1 MSFHLLLIN
10 WLNNSLTDLQ
20 NWTLIGNVTGKN
32 SVNINFDD
40 YKELHIIQSAYF
52 DYGNEQYYR
61 AYETNIIL
69 DEHIRSIIASG
80 KNLVMSGTGYYYSSA
95 SYGSGIVGINSNQI
109 MNHTVIGDARDVT
122 STSQMYV
129 YAR

>member
-1 MSFHLLLIN
+1 MV
-10 WLNNSLTDLQ
+10 NNRLTDLQ

-40 YKELHIIQSAYF
+40 YKELHIIQSAYL

-69 DEHIRSIIASG
+69 DEHIRSIIAS
-80 KNLVMSGTGYYYSSA
+80 KKTLFMSGEGYYYSSA
-95 SYGSGIVGINSNQI
+95 SYGSGIVSINSNQI
-109 MNHTVIGDARDVT
+109 MNNTVIGDARDVT

>member
-1 MSFHLLLIN
+1 MLLLDSL
-10 WLNNSLTDLQ
+10 LNNSLSDLQ

-40 YKELHIIQSAYF
+40 YKELHIIQSVYF
-52 DYGNEQYYR
+52 GYDNEQYYR

-69 DEHIRSIIASG
+69 DEHIRSIIAS
-80 KNLVMSGTGYYYSSA
+80 KKLLVMSGTGYYYSSA
-95 SYGSGIVGINSNQI
+95 SYGSGIVSIKSNQI
-109 MNHTVIGDARDVT
+109 INDVVIGDAQDVT

>member
-1 MSFHLLLIN
+1 M
-10 WLNNSLTDLQ
+10 
-20 NWTLIGNVTGKN
+20 
-32 SVNINFDD
+32 
-40 YKELHIIQSAYF
+40 HIIQSAYL

-69 DEHIRSIIASG
+69 DEHIRSIIAS
-80 KNLVMSGTGYYYSSA
+80 KKTLFMSGEGYYYSSA
-95 SYGSGIVGINSNQI
+95 SYGSGIVSINSNQI
-109 MNHTVIGDARDVT
+109 MNNTVIGDARDVT